1 MILTVIVVDIS
12 ASAIPMW
19 EFLSRSEKMSHLFN
33 TFVKQVAA
41 YCDSSNMPDC
51 NKVLLIHGITNLAKM
66 DDESLD
72 KMDPYQRGANDI
84 IWESMMKGSYKTS
97 ILPKNT
103 EHDYYADALEPSTN
117 ENHLGAE
124 SNNVEEIAG
133 APNYPMGPMVIRVM
147 PDGSPVPGDNQKVP
161 TDEDIEE
168 HLAMRANP
176 VPSVSD
182 IMKQKSPRS
191 TLIESDRLVAQQR
204 SHLL

>member
-1 MILTVIVVDIS
+1 
-12 ASAIPMW
+12 
-19 EFLSRSEKMSHLFN
+19 
-33 TFVKQVAA
+33 
-41 YCDSSNMPDC
+41 
-51 NKVLLIHGITNLAKM
+51 
-66 DDESLD
+66 
-72 KMDPYQRGANDI
+72 
-84 IWESMMKGSYKTS
+84 
-97 ILPKNT
+97 
-103 EHDYYADALEPSTN
+103 
-117 ENHLGAE
+117 
-124 SNNVEEIAG
+124 
-133 APNYPMGPMVIRVM
+133 MGPMVIRVM